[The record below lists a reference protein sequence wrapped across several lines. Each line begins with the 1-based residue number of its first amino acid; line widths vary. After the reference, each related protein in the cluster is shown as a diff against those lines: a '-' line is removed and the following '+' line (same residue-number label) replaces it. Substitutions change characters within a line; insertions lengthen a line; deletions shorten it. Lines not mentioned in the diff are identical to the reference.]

1 MRASAPDPR
10 DIEACLAALKVG
22 SASFHLAGLLLPR
35 RVRDHASALYAFCRI
50 ADDVADTGGRRES
63 IEALRRRLQDA
74 YAGFPQAHPV
84 DRAFAAVVAC
94 NGVPRALPEALIE
107 GLLWDIEGRTYD
119 TLADLEKYAARVA
132 GSVGAMMAVVM
143 GVRTEEALARA
154 CDLGVAMQLTNIVR
168 DIGEDA
174 RMGRLYLPRALLRGA
189 GIDPDAWRERP
200 VWDAAIAQVVQR
212 LLARA
217 DLLYARARGGIAH
230 LPRSCRMGIQAA
242 RLIYA
247 DIGTVARA
255 SGFNP
260 LIERAVVPVGRKLS
274 LVGAA
279 AHAALLDGRGDPC
292 PPLEA
297 TRFLVSAAARP
308 QRQSE
313 RREES
318 RIIWLLD
325 LFERLERRERA

>member
-1 MRASAPDPR
+1 MRASQPDPK
-10 DIEACLAALKVG
+10 DIEACLAALRDG
-22 SASFHLAGLLLPR
+22 SASFHMAGLLLPR
-35 RVRDHASALYAFCRI
+35 RVQDHASALYAFCRV
-50 ADDVADTGGRRES
+50 ADDVADTGGRREN

-74 YAGFPQAHPV
+74 YSGFPQPHHI

-107 GLLWDIEGRTYD
+107 GLLWDIEGRSYD
-119 TLADLEKYAARVA
+119 TLADLELYAARVA

-143 GVRTEEALARA
+143 GVRGEEALARA

-174 RMGRLYLPRALLRGA
+174 RMGRLYLPRTWLRDVGV
-189 GIDPDAWRERP
+189 DPDAWLEAP
-200 VWDAAIAQVVQR
+200 VWNAALETVVLR

-217 DLLYARARGGIAH
+217 DALYARARGGIAH
-230 LPRSCRMGIQAA
+230 LPWSCRTGIQAA

-247 DIGTVARA
+247 DIGRVARA

-260 LIERAVVPVGRKLS
+260 LIQRAVVPKARKLS
-274 LVGAA
+274 LVASAA
-279 AHAALLDGRGDPC
+279 RAALLDQRSEPL
-292 PPLEA
+292 PPLDA
-297 TRFLVSAAARP
+297 TRFLVLAAARP
-308 QRQSE
+308 HRHSDPAA
-313 RREES
+313 ES
-318 RIIWLLD
+318 RVVWLLD